1 MASTRKSISLLLSF
15 LLILT
20 LLSPVPDARAAE
32 LGRSITIAIQ
42 SSKTLM
48 VRPFEPVEYDI
59 LSAYH
64 AVYESL
70 VSIDDDYLP
79 QPCLAERWEES
90 ASGKTWT
97 FYLRQDIHFSDGTP
111 LTARDV
117 VASAEY
123 ILARAADENIVDK
136 GYYQNLS
143 RFVSSITAKDDYTV
157 VVKTTS
163 DRPNFGLLYQMT
175 FPVVPAAY
183 VAMDNPPGSGPYVIT
198 EFHAGER
205 MWLSANPNWWKAQ
218 PQVREIMFQFEN
230 TSRAVVESYEFAQ
243 VEACFTRSVAGAQH
257 KTGANSLTMSYR
269 TNQLECLY
277 LNNKSY
283 ELTLEVRQAISNL
296 IDKSKIISNAYLGL
310 AVPTN
315 FPFYP
320 GTWMY
325 NSSLD
330 ASFTHD
336 VEEAKR
342 LLAEAGWEDS
352 DENGVLDKP
361 DANGDLKNLSLR
373 FYYYEE
379 PDNDVREEAM
389 NIITAALAEVGIE
402 CRVTAM
408 TMTGLQE
415 KLKSGSFDL
424 ALIAFQMD
432 VTPDPGFMLMSQ
444 NSKAGNYCRY
454 SSSRMDELFKSLR
467 KSVSQEEYRQKLM
480 DIQYQFCADCPFICL
495 YWRTG
500 NVISRYMYTAC
511 RDVRE
516 FELLRG
522 IESFFTN

>member
-1 MASTRKSISLLLSF
+1 MSF
-15 LLILT
+15 LLILF
-20 LLSPVPDARAAE
+20 LLLPAPDAFAAE
-32 LGRSITIAIQ
+32 LGSSITISIQ

-70 VSIDDDYLP
+70 VTIDDDYLP
-79 QPCLAERWEES
+79 QPCLAESWEES

-97 FYLRQDIHFSDGTP
+97 FYLRQDIRFSDGTP
-111 LTARDV
+111 LTAKDV

-123 ILARAADENIVDK
+123 ILARANDETIVDK
-136 GYYQNLS
+136 GYYQNLK
-143 RFVSSITAKDDYTV
+143 RFVASITNKDDYTV
-157 VVKTTS
+157 VVRATS
-163 DRPNFGLLYQMT
+163 DRQNYGLLYQMT

-183 VAMDNPPGSGPYVIT
+183 VSMDNPPGSGPYVIT

-205 MWLSANPNWWKAQ
+205 MWLSANPNWWKTK

-257 KTGANSLTMSYR
+257 KTSANSLTMSYR

-277 LNNKSY
+277 MNNKSY
-283 ELTLEVRQAISNL
+283 ELTPEVRQAIRNL
-296 IDKSKIISNAYLGL
+296 IDKNKIIQTAYLGL

-325 NSSLD
+325 NSNLD
-330 ASFTHD
+330 ASFTQD

-342 LLAEAGWEDS
+342 LLAEAGWEDI
-352 DENGVLDKP
+352 DENGILDKA
-361 DANGDLKNLSLR
+361 DANGDLKHLSLR

-415 KLKSGSFDL
+415 KLRGGSFDL
-424 ALIAFQMD
+424 ALVAFQMD
-432 VTPDPGFMLMSQ
+432 VTPDPGFMLMST
-444 NSKAGNYCRY
+444 NYRAGNYCKY
-454 SSSRMDELFKSLR
+454 TSSKMDELFKSLR
-467 KSVSQEEYRQKLM
+467 KQTTQEDYRQKLM
-480 DIQYQFCADCPFICL
+480 DIQYQFYVDCPFICL

-500 NVISRYMYTAC
+500 NVITRYMYTTC